1 MKKNSGLSQWARN
14 YRHGTATMEM
24 LKGLKVG
31 NWHKVKKIVFN
42 KSMSQLKMKHEV
54 AQFVEH
60 EVTL

>member
-1 MKKNSGLSQWARN
+1 
-14 YRHGTATMEM
+14 MEM